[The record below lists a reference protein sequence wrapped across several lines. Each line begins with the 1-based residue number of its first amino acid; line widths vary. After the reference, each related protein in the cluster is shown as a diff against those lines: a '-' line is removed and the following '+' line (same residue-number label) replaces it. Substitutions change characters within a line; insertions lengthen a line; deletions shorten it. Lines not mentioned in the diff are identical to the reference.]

1 MTPGVGSPATD
12 VALGRGTA
20 RNGHPGRGPDTDAD
34 VEAFLAKVDE
44 RLGPH
49 FQAALTRLTPVNP
62 LRAGV
67 ASQVASGGKRL
78 RAALCVA
85 SCELFGTPYTY
96 GLDFAAAIEHI
107 HNFTLVHDDI
117 ADGDEQRRSSP
128 SMWKRH
134 GIAHAINIGD
144 VFVPLAARSI
154 LDARYPDLVKLRLLK
169 LTAEHAMEMAE
180 GQNLDLN
187 LRHNTNARYEDYVAC
202 AMKKT
207 GAFLALA
214 TVGGGVLGGAGPGDL
229 KRLREFARLGGVSFQ
244 IRDDVLD
251 MRGDKGRA
259 SGSDVREGKRT
270 LMVLH
275 AARSASD
282 KERHRLYAILDKP
295 RRATSTAD
303 IAWVW
308 RLFRRTGA
316 DAYATRKAALL
327 SDEACAQLLGLPE
340 SPAKYR
346 LLRLARYMSA
356 RPH

>member
-128 SMWKRH
+128 SMWKCSQPIPVC
-134 GIAHAINIGD
+134 G
-144 VFVPLAARSI
+144 S
-154 LDARYPDLVKLRLLK
+154 
-169 LTAEHAMEMAE
+169 
-180 GQNLDLN
+180 
-187 LRHNTNARYEDYVAC
+187 C
-202 AMKKT
+202 S
-207 GAFLALA
+207 
-214 TVGGGVLGGAGPGDL
+214 AGN
-229 KRLREFARLGGVSFQ
+229 
-244 IRDDVLD
+244 
-251 MRGDKGRA
+251 
-259 SGSDVREGKRT
+259 
-270 LMVLH
+270 
-275 AARSASD
+275 
-282 KERHRLYAILDKP
+282 
-295 RRATSTAD
+295 
-303 IAWVW
+303 
-308 RLFRRTGA
+308 
-316 DAYATRKAALL
+316 
-327 SDEACAQLLGLPE
+327 
-340 SPAKYR
+340 
-346 LLRLARYMSA
+346 
-356 RPH
+356 RP